1 MKSKDYAKVGTYYIF
16 GNFFNKGIAFLTIP
30 IFTRILSTYDYGI
43 INTYSSWVSIMSMIL
58 GLALHMG
65 IRAAYIDYK
74 DNIKEFVSSIVFLD
88 IIFSSLISLIILVS
102 SYLFLDINMTF
113 VSLCLL
119 NSFFAAIMEDYSMYL
134 MMEYRYKVRTT
145 LMILPN
151 LLSIIISMILLMN
164 IQSNDKYMER
174 IVPMAVI
181 CIIFGFG
188 ILVIILVNG
197 KCFIK
202 LEYWKFAL
210 KVSVPLIFHGIS
222 LSILSQSDRIMITS
236 IVGAD
241 QAGIYSLVY
250 NLSVITLVLGAS
262 LEGIWIPW
270 FMINMKSN
278 NIEIINKKVIDYVN
292 IMTYAMIILLLI
304 SDDLLKILA
313 PQKYWSGIII
323 IPILILSSYIIFIY
337 TLYVNIEHYYKKTVY
352 IAINTLI
359 AAVSNIIL
367 NFIFIPKFG
376 FYAAAF
382 TTLFSYILSFILHLI
397 YAKKLER
404 DLFPLKILVKP
415 LLLISVTILIFY
427 IFIDYAFIRWILLIL
442 FLVFLTIKEKK
453 RLIGLMKH

>member
-1 MKSKDYAKVGTYYIF
+1 
-16 GNFFNKGIAFLTIP
+16 
-30 IFTRILSTYDYGI
+30 
-43 INTYSSWVSIMSMIL
+43 
-58 GLALHMG
+58 
-65 IRAAYIDYK
+65 
-74 DNIKEFVSSIVFLD
+74 
-88 IIFSSLISLIILVS
+88 
-102 SYLFLDINMTF
+102 
-113 VSLCLL
+113 
-119 NSFFAAIMEDYSMYL
+119 
-134 MMEYRYKVRTT
+134 
-145 LMILPN
+145 
-151 LLSIIISMILLMN
+151 
-164 IQSNDKYMER
+164 MER
-174 IVPMAVI
+174 IVPMAVLS
-181 CIIFGFG
+181 IIFGFG

-197 KCFIK
+197 KCFVKI
-202 LEYWKFAL
+202 EYWKFAL

-250 NLSVITLVLGAS
+250 NLSVVTLVLGAS

-382 TTLFSYILSFILHLI
+382 TTLFSYILSFILHLL

-404 DLFPLKILVKP
+404 DLYPLKLLLKP
-415 LLLISVTILIFY
+415 LLLISITILIFY

-442 FLVFLTIKEKK
+442 FLVFLIIKEKK
-453 RLIGLMKH
+453 RIIELMKH